1 MRRSLLLNS
10 RALFTKLGLS
20 TVLCFAI
27 SCSYA
32 NSNNTSTYSDAVFAA
47 NAVKAPVVQDDDDSY
62 NSYSYRGRYAQMSA
76 EKQQLQKAA
85 EEQKA
90 RDAQISSIPRPNE
103 SDAEYQ
109 ARMEKEHNPVWLK
122 HQAQAKL
129 QAQIIAQQ
137 EAKLNQK
144 PVGIASPP
152 VGSVLPNNNLN
163 KPESADHTM
172 TIGELSALRFSPTH
186 PPEISPDSIPREMSM
201 GKYIAYSLFYLV
213 GIAWSVIFFVGLMR
227 RRNQ

>member
-1 MRRSLLLNS
+1 MRKSLQLNS

-20 TVLCFAI
+20 TVLCLAI

-47 NAVKAPVVQDDDDSY
+47 NAVKAPVAQDDDDNY
-62 NSYSYRGRYAQMSA
+62 NYRGRYAQMSA
-76 EKQQLQKAA
+76 EKQQLQKIA

-90 RDAQISSIPRPNE
+90 HDAQVSSIPRLNE
-103 SDAEYQ
+103 SHAEYQ

-137 EAKLNQK
+137 EAKKNQK
-144 PVGIASPP
+144 PVGIASSP
-152 VGSVLPNNNLN
+152 VRSVLPNNNLN
-163 KPESADHTM
+163 KTEAADQTM
-172 TIGELSALRFSPTH
+172 TTDELSALRFSPTH

-201 GKYIAYSLFYLV
+201 GKYITYSLFYLV
-213 GIAWSVIFFVGLMR
+213 GIVWSVIFFVGLMR